1 MVCAVAYRDPTAIAI
16 EDGDRRIS
24 YGRLV
29 SAARRMAGDFP
40 AGQVIALHLPRGA
53 DFITAAL
60 AAMLADAPFLP
71 IDPHLPG
78 ERVDQMITLADA
90 GLVVADGQPKRRTC
104 TPSGGP
110 VPAYIIFTSGSS
122 GEPKG
127 VEIPHGGLS
136 NLVGWHNTTYGV
148 GPGTRALHT
157 AGISFDAA
165 IWEIWPYLCAGAT
178 VVVAPDEVRTSP
190 DLLAEYAAERGI
202 EIAFVTT
209 PLAEELLRMPEVK
222 PGWRLLLTGGDRLRM
237 SRRPEGWRIV
247 NHYGPTEAT
256 VVTTA
261 VDVTDCADLSRPP
274 IGRPI
279 AGAEVLLIGEDGQ
292 AVPTGESG
300 EIVVGGQG
308 VALGYRGRP
317 DLTEAAFV
325 TLPGRHG
332 RWYRTGDMARKL
344 PDGNLDF
351 LGRGNA
357 EQLKVRGVRVEAAE
371 IEGAMLRHPHVRAAL
386 AVTTGPASSE
396 SRLTLL
402 VVGDGTAIST
412 RQAREFLSGHLAP
425 WCLPDRFL
433 WVPRLPLTANGKLDR
448 QAARELATGGQEHR

>member
-1 MVCAVAYRDPTAIAI
+1 
-16 EDGDRRIS
+16 
-24 YGRLV
+24 
-29 SAARRMAGDFP
+29 
-40 AGQVIALHLPRGA
+40 
-53 DFITAAL
+53 
-60 AAMLADAPFLP
+60 
-71 IDPHLPG
+71 
-78 ERVDQMITLADA
+78 
-90 GLVVADGQPKRRTC
+90 
-104 TPSGGP
+104 
-110 VPAYIIFTSGSS
+110 
-122 GEPKG
+122 
-127 VEIPHGGLS
+127 
-136 NLVGWHNTTYGV
+136 
-148 GPGTRALHT
+148 
-157 AGISFDAA
+157 
-165 IWEIWPYLCAGAT
+165 
-178 VVVAPDEVRTSP
+178 
-190 DLLAEYAAERGI
+190 LAEYAAERGI